1 MTDAWAA
8 WAASHALELFI
19 ALPLLA
25 GAAAFWGMRA
35 YVGRPR
41 RARHAIYASSLAV
54 WLLLFLGLAMAVQR
68 QGGIV
73 AFDGALADALSM
85 TMDTS
90 LLWLLSWFT
99 YLGDRNFLT
108 VLSVLM
114 TLYLLWTGWWRLAA
128 FCAIATGV
136 GGAINWLLKHTFER
150 VRPEHDH
157 GYATVAGWS
166 FPSGHAS
173 AAMAVYGTACY
184 LVWRLAP
191 PAWRW
196 PCVAV
201 SAALIMAIGLSR
213 ILLQVHFASDVVAGL
228 AVSLAWLSVCVA
240 VAERHCTSRRAE
252 QDLQ

>member
-1 MTDAWAA
+1 MTDVYAA

-25 GAAAFWGMRA
+25 GAAAFFTLRA
-35 YVGRPR
+35 YIGCTGQGCKAV
-41 RARHAIYASSLAV
+41 YASGLLAL
-54 WLLLFLGLAMAVQR
+54 LLLFMGLAMAVR
-68 QGGIV
+68 HQGGIV
-73 AFDGALADALSM
+73 AFDGALAAALSM
-85 TMDTS
+85 SMDTS
-90 LLWLLSWFT
+90 LLWVLSWFT
-99 YLGDRNFLT
+99 YLGDRDFLT

-136 GGAINWLLKHTFER
+136 GGAINTLLKHTFER

-201 SAALIMAIGLSR
+201 AGALIMAIGLSR
-213 ILLQVHFASDVVAGL
+213 ILLQVHFASDVLAGF

-240 VAERHCTSRRAE
+240 VAERYCTSRRAV
-252 QDLQ
+252 QDPQ

>member
-1 MTDAWAA
+1 MTETCAA
-8 WAASHALELFI
+8 WVSTYALEIFI
-19 ALPLLA
+19 ALPLLT
-25 GAAAFWGMRA
+25 GAAAFFAARA
-35 YVGRPR
+35 YASCSR
-41 RARHAIYASSLAV
+41 RARKAIFASGVAV
-54 WLLLFLGLAMAVQR
+54 LLLLFLGLAAAVQR
-68 QGGIV
+68 HGGIV

-85 TMDTS
+85 TMDSS
-90 LLWLLSWFT
+90 LLWVLSWFT
-99 YLGDRNFLT
+99 YLGDRDFLT

-128 FCAIATGV
+128 FCAIATGL
-136 GGAINWLLKHTFER
+136 GGALNWLLKHTFER

-157 GYATVAGWS
+157 GYAAVAGWS

-196 PCVAV
+196 PAVALA
-201 SAALIMAIGLSR
+201 AALVMAIGLSR
-213 ILLQVHFASDVVAGL
+213 ILLQVHFASDVAAGF

-240 VAERHCTSRRAE
+240 VAERYCTSRRAE
-252 QDLQ
+252 QDPQ

>member
-41 RARHAIYASSLAV
+41 RARQAIYVSSLAV
-54 WLLLFLGLAMAVQR
+54 WLLLFLGLAMAVRR

-128 FCAIATGV
+128 FCAIATGIC
-136 GGAINWLLKHTFER
+136 GAINWLLKHTFER

-252 QDLQ
+252 QDFQ

>member
-1 MTDAWAA
+1 MNDVYAA
-8 WAASHALELFI
+8 WASSHALELFI
-19 ALPLLA
+19 GLPLVT
-25 GAAAFWGMRA
+25 GAAAVFVMRA
-35 YVGRPR
+35 YVGSSR
-41 RARHAIYASSLAV
+41 RGRAAISVAGV
-54 WLLLFLGLAMAVQR
+54 GVLLLVFLALAAAVRR

-85 TMDTS
+85 SMSSS
-90 LLWLLSWFT
+90 LLWALSWFT

-108 VLSVLM
+108 VLSVGM

-136 GGAINWLLKHTFER
+136 GGALNWVLKHTFER

-157 GYATVAGWS
+157 GYASVAGWS

-191 PAWRW
+191 ASWRT

-201 SAALIMAIGLSR
+201 FAALIMAVGLSR
-213 ILLQVHFASDVVAGL
+213 ILLQVHFASDVVAGF
-228 AVSLAWLSVCVA
+228 AVSLAWLAICVA
-240 VAERHCTSRRAE
+240 VAERWWPSGRAE
-252 QDLQ
+252 QEPQ

>member
-25 GAAAFWGMRA
+25 GGAAFWGMRA
-35 YVGRPR
+35 YVGGSR
-41 RARHAIYASSLAV
+41 RARNVVYASSLAV
-54 WLLLFLGLAMAVQR
+54 LLALFLGLAMAVRR
-68 QGGIV
+68 QGGVV

-114 TLYLLWTGWWRLAA
+114 TVYLLWTGWWRLAA
-128 FCAIATGV
+128 FCAIATGI

-213 ILLQVHFASDVVAGL
+213 ILLQVHFASDVVAGF
-228 AVSLAWLSVCVA
+228 AVSLTWLSVCVA
-240 VAERHCTSRRAE
+240 VAERYCTSRRAE

>member
-1 MTDAWAA
+1 MNDVYAA
-8 WAASHALELFI
+8 WASAHALELFI
-19 ALPLLA
+19 GLPLVT
-25 GAAAFWGMRA
+25 GAAAVFVMRA
-35 YVGRPR
+35 YVGSSR
-41 RARHAIYASSLAV
+41 RGRAV
-54 WLLLFLGLAMAVQR
+54 ISIAGVGVLLLVFLALAAAVR
-68 QGGIV
+68 SQGGIV

-85 TMDTS
+85 SMSSS
-90 LLWLLSWFT
+90 LLWALSWFT

-108 VLSVLM
+108 VLSVGM

-136 GGAINWLLKHTFER
+136 GGALNWVLKHTFER

-157 GYATVAGWS
+157 GYAAVAGWS

-191 PAWRW
+191 APWRT

-201 SAALIMAIGLSR
+201 FAALIMAVGLSR
-213 ILLQVHFASDVVAGL
+213 ILLQVHFASDVVAGF
-228 AVSLAWLSVCVA
+228 AVSLAWLAFCVA
-240 VAERHCTSRRAE
+240 VAERWWPSGRAE
-252 QDLQ
+252 QEPQ